1 MEKFLVTEKERAY
14 LRELA
19 KRQREYA
26 NLPENKEKER
36 LWYLHNRLQGER
48 PMVVMEDYTAAADQS

>member
-36 LWYLHNRLQGER
+36 LWYLHNRLRGER
-48 PMVVMEDYTAAADQS
+48 PMVVME